1 MSVEGRGSRV
11 RKRVSSVEWQKV
23 SRENARRREQGT
35 KRADVAVLFPS
46 TLAFRPLDPYENWDE
61 DEGFRATVAAL

>member
-1 MSVEGRGSRV
+1 MSD
-11 RKRVSSVEWQKV
+11 EWQKV

-46 TLAFRPLDPYENWDE
+46 TLAFRPLDTPTPTLCSPSTPDLYENWDE
-61 DEGFRATVAAL
+61 DTGFRATVAAL